1 MQGGL
6 NIDIQKVRE
15 VADYIRSEVGNYDNY
30 VAELYVEF
38 NVLSGYWTGA
48 DFDAA
53 NAIMAQNKQPLIDL
67 GTTLKGIADAL
78 TSAADEYENR
88 INRSAE
94 QFRM

>member
-1 MQGGL
+1 
-6 NIDIQKVRE
+6 
-15 VADYIRSEVGNYDNY
+15 
-30 VAELYVEF
+30 
-38 NVLSGYWTGA
+38 
-48 DFDAA
+48 
-53 NAIMAQNKQPLIDL
+53 MAQNKQPLIDL